1 MKIKIIA
8 VLLLFGITAISDAA
22 QVTASLLYK
31 VKLGDKSAPAD
42 AVVESDSSTG
52 IYDAY
57 TGSYTVYRNGK
68 AVRSTQKAFLKG
80 GTCLV
85 KSGNYF
91 LFCNST
97 ENTLDMLTGSL
108 DKFSSFGASGLK
120 GKYDPT
126 DAVVSGGYVYSAD
139 NDNHRILKTH
149 MGTKAVEAVVGGY
162 GQDKLQ
168 FWYPFA
174 MAMDKKGVLYVSE
187 VLGTR
192 VQKITKDF
200 KFYEFIG
207 QWGIDKGQFYRPT
220 GIALLNGEILFVGDG
235 FTGAVQYFDADG
247 KYMGVLKDRNGK
259 KLKFES
265 VTHMRINGRY
275 MAVVDGFA
283 RTVSVYELRGTK

>member
-1 MKIKIIA
+1 MKIKIFAVFLLFNIA
-8 VLLLFGITAISDAA
+8 VISDAA
-22 QVTASLLYK
+22 TVTASLLYK
-31 VKLGDKSAPAD
+31 VQLRGNAAPAD
-42 AVVESDSSTG
+42 AVVESDSRTG
-52 IYDAY
+52 IYDAFA
-57 TGSYTVYRNGK
+57 GSYTVYRNGK
-68 AVRSTQKAFLKG
+68 AVRSTQKGFLKG

-91 LFCNST
+91 LFCNNT
-97 ENTLDMLTGSL
+97 DNTLDMLTGGL
-108 DKFSSFGASGLK
+108 DKFSSFGGAGK

-149 MGTKAVEAVVGGY
+149 MGTKAVEATVGGY
-162 GQDKLQ
+162 GQEKLQ

-174 MAMDKKGVLYVSE
+174 MAIDKKGVLYVSE
-187 VLGTR
+187 ALGTR
-192 VQKITKDF
+192 VQKVTKDF

-235 FTGAVQYFDADG
+235 FTGVIQYFDPDG
-247 KYMGVLKDRNGK
+247 KYMGVLKDKSGK

-265 VTHMRINGRY
+265 ITHMRINGRY
-275 MAVVDGFA
+275 LAVVDGFG
-283 RTVSVYELRGTK
+283 RSVSVYELRGAK